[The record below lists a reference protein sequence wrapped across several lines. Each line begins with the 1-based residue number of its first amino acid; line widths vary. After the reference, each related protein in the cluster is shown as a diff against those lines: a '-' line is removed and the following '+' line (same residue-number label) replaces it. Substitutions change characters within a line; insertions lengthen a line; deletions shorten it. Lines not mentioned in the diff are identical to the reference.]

1 MTIATLD
8 PGVAS
13 SDSAFGHRL
22 APLGDPLEG
31 AGFDEVYEAKIKP
44 ELIKCE
50 ADRRNAMTAF
60 LLAIAAGAMLVLIE
74 FLATPEFTHG
84 AAAAPPAPLIVLT
97 IVLAALIGYWPLSR
111 VAKQAKVGVI
121 EALCEP
127 LGVTYRP
134 DGRDAPAWDEFLRL
148 RLLPHPEDK
157 TFKDFF
163 SGRRGAVQFALCEA
177 TLTQGSGKNRRTV
190 FSGQLFC
197 LGSPRRLTG
206 TTVCLRNTGW
216 FKSFECPQGLKAVGL
231 EDPRFN
237 QHFAVFGS
245 DQVEAREILT
255 PAFMEQLDE
264 LESVYSG
271 GHIRCAFDQA
281 QLLIA
286 LEGPNRFEIG
296 SMFTTLVDRSRVEGI
311 ARNLDQVFHM
321 IDEFHAA

>member
-1 MTIATLD
+1 MTATLD
-8 PGVAS
+8 AGVAA
-13 SDSAFGHRL
+13 SDDAFGHRL
-22 APLGDPLEG
+22 APPGDPLEG
-31 AGFDEVYEAKIKP
+31 AGFDEVYEGKIKP

-60 LLAIAAGAMLVLIE
+60 LLSIAAGATLVLIE
-74 FLATPEFTHG
+74 FLATPDFTHG
-84 AAAAPPAPLIVLT
+84 AATTPPAFLVIMTV
-97 IVLAALIGYWPLSR
+97 VLALAIGYAPLAS
-111 VAKQAKVGVI
+111 VAKKAKIGVI
-121 EALCEP
+121 QALCEP
-127 LGVTYRP
+127 LGVSYNP
-134 DGRDAPAWDEFLRL
+134 DGRDAPAWDDFLRL

-163 SGRRGAVQFALCEA
+163 TGRRGPVDFALCEA

-197 LGSPRRLTG
+197 LSSPRRLTA

-216 FKSFECPQGLKAVGL
+216 FKTFECPQGLKAVGL

-255 PAFMEQLDE
+255 PPFMEQLDE
-264 LESVYSG
+264 LETAYAG

-286 LEGPNRFEIG
+286 LEGPNKFEIG
-296 SMFTTLVDRSRVEGI
+296 SMFTSLVERSRVEGI

-321 IDEFHAA
+321 VDEFRAA

>member
-1 MTIATLD
+1 MTATLD
-8 PGVAS
+8 AAVAS
-13 SDSAFGHRL
+13 SDDAFGHRL
-22 APLGDPLEG
+22 APPGDPLEG
-31 AGFDEVYEAKIKP
+31 AGFDDVYEGKIKP
-44 ELIKCE
+44 ELVKCE

-60 LLAIAAGAMLVLIE
+60 LLALAAAGMLVLIE
-74 FLATPEFTHG
+74 FLLTPDVTHG
-84 AAAAPPAPLIVLT
+84 AATTPPPLLIVLS
-97 IVLAALIGYWPLSR
+97 IILPVAIGYAPLAS
-111 VAKQAKVGVI
+111 VAKKAKVGVI
-121 EALCEP
+121 QALCEP
-127 LGVTYRP
+127 LGVSYTP
-134 DGRDAPAWDEFLRL
+134 DGHDAPAWDEFLRL

-163 SGRRGAVQFALCEA
+163 SGRRGTVDFALCEA

-197 LGSPRRLTG
+197 LSSPRRLTG

-216 FKSFECPQGLKAVGL
+216 FKTFECPQGLKAVGL

-255 PAFMEQLDE
+255 PPFMEQLDD

-286 LEGPNRFEIG
+286 LEGPNKFEIG
-296 SMFTTLVDRSRVEGI
+296 SMFSSLVDRSRVEGI

-321 IDEFHAA
+321 IDEFRAA